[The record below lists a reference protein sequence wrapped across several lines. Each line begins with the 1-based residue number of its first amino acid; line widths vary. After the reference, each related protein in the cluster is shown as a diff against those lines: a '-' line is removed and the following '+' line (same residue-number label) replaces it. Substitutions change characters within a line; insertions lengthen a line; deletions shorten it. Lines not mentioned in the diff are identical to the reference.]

1 MKWGSFGVVHI
12 ATLVLAAAMI
22 IGLYYALRGASRKT
36 QTLVLG
42 VLSFSGIAAI
52 LFNLPWN
59 TFRCTFAPSMP

>member
-1 MKWGSFGVVHI
+1 MKWGSFGVAHI

-52 LFNLPWN
+52 LV
-59 TFRCTFAPSMP
+59 